1 MTGIASNRDGSVVI
15 KNTISECW
23 SGNKFDLGIFRDNK
37 LMLTSDQVHVG
48 DQAVFLIKPILFFAI
63 ARKFKTGEKFNSL
76 EVMSRKEMFD
86 LSEYQNGMNITL
98 TEEPGGGK
106 YVFTAETKRY

>member
-15 KNTISECW
+15 KNTIPESW
-23 SGNKFDLGIFRDNK
+23 SGNKFYLGIFRDNK

-48 DQAVFLIKPILFFAI
+48 DQTTFLIKPILFFAI
-63 ARKFKTGEKFNSL
+63 ARKFKTGEKFSSL

-86 LSEYQNGMNITL
+86 LSKFQTGMNITL
-98 TEEPGGGK
+98 AEESSGG
-106 YVFTAETKRY
+106 